1 MRVNTWGIGAVLTAA
16 ILLTGCSAPT
26 NDSTNGE
33 QAGSDAS
40 AKPTSAASDCPELTE
55 GTTVSGATLSECI
68 TEAMADTDG
77 FAVTMSVLG
86 MESTR
91 RYSPADEAAETIT
104 PYGSMIVIGDEA
116 WVKSTN
122 GAWQVAD
129 PASEDP
135 EVKTLSEAATT
146 LDTSDPLELA
156 STNVEEYTVTGTHT
170 RLGQDVL
177 LLSGA
182 SEDQGVPLSL
192 VFEVTSDY
200 VLLAST
206 ASSEAEGTT
215 TDAVLEVTEWDKKQ
229 DIVAPI

>member
-1 MRVNTWGIGAVLTAA
+1 MLFAARRQSSGHDRRGDAMRVNTWGIGAVLTAA

-55 GTTVSGATLSECI
+55 GTT
-68 TEAMADTDG
+68 
-77 FAVTMSVLG
+77 AVTMSVLG